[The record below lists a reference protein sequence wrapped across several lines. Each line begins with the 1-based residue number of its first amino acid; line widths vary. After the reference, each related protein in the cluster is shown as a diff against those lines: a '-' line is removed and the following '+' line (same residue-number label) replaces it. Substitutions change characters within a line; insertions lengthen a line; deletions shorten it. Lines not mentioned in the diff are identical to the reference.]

1 VFPPISNSKAATLVG
16 NKQAE
21 AIIRQS
27 DFYII
32 CGRAEAKFSD
42 FSHDEE
48 HSRFH
53 FSIEVSGICK
63 DFGWLQIDEIPAV
76 MNSIDDQALQIKWG
90 ETHIKISVIH
100 SDDREEDIFALSP
113 EYALFLRGRKDALIG
128 GFDSHLDLATYDL
141 LYVGIAKVGDSYDR
155 LFAKGHYARM
165 QILANEPQRS
175 QGARVSDETYLFLFK
190 VEPLF
195 MRVFG
200 PDSNIEDKDLD
211 FGYEQKRL
219 VADAEKAFVHLLR
232 PNYNNTLYPNYPQ
245 GKDGLYNSG
254 LTAYTYAISEGM
266 AFLTKFGRIKGGRER
281 ELTISNDADFIFVK
295 GDEVTFHIS
304 GIDFST
310 N

>member
-1 VFPPISNSKAATLVG
+1 
-16 NKQAE
+16 
-21 AIIRQS
+21 
-27 DFYII
+27 
-32 CGRAEAKFSD
+32 
-42 FSHDEE
+42 
-48 HSRFH
+48 
-53 FSIEVSGICK
+53 
-63 DFGWLQIDEIPAV
+63 
-76 MNSIDDQALQIKWG
+76 
-90 ETHIKISVIH
+90 
-100 SDDREEDIFALSP
+100 
-113 EYALFLRGRKDALIG
+113 
-128 GFDSHLDLATYDL
+128 
-141 LYVGIAKVGDSYDR
+141 
-155 LFAKGHYARM
+155 
-165 QILANEPQRS
+165 
-175 QGARVSDETYLFLFK
+175 
-190 VEPLF
+190 